1 MGIRCATERKCGELA
16 NTGSKVGFLGAI
28 AIASD
33 PGMVK
38 TLGNILPEVMVGVEP
53 GLTPKSA
60 LFFYRGGIKKPD
72 ASTGVLNAQD
82 DCICLRMK

>member
-60 LFFYRGGIKKPD
+60 LFLPGRDQKARRIHWSFKR
-72 ASTGVLNAQD
+72 TG
-82 DCICLRMK
+82 